1 MRGDRFFC
9 VSLTLPNAS
18 IMNYLQIAL
27 SYRRV
32 VACSV
37 IGGIAFS
44 VQSLRDEFSRFPTAY
59 RSQESVKSVMPGGMA
74 ATFVAM
80 LALVFYGLICRS
92 DSGIAE
98 DAGAAA
104 N

>member
-1 MRGDRFFC
+1 
-9 VSLTLPNAS
+9 
-18 IMNYLQIAL
+18 MNYLQIAL

-32 VACSV
+32 CGLALLSEESRSACRLFATS
-37 IGGIAFS
+37 
-44 VQSLRDEFSRFPTAY
+44 FPGSPLLTGLE
-59 RSQESVKSVMPGGMA
+59 ESVKNVMPGGMA